1 MSAATFTRV
10 SIRSTAWVE
19 FHADQ
24 FLISVAENV
33 GDLIRWSNEGDKAGK
48 GYKISS
54 VGAIDLF
61 PQTHHTEGLLV
72 LTRDV

>member
-1 MSAATFTRV
+1 MSAATCTPV
-10 SIRSTAWVE
+10 SLAVIPGKLC
-19 FHADQ
+19 ADQ
-24 FLISVAENV
+24 FPLLVAENV

>member
-1 MSAATFTRV
+1 M
-10 SIRSTAWVE
+10 
-19 FHADQ
+19 
-24 FLISVAENV
+24 AENV
-33 GDLIRWSNEGDKAGK
+33 GDLIRWSNEGDRAGK

>member
-1 MSAATFTRV
+1 MPAAVR
-10 SIRSTAWVE
+10 RNWYA
-19 FHADQ
+19 HHCP
-24 FLISVAENV
+24 SVAENV